1 MFEVCDVLMNVEL
14 VSRPGLKGDIRVE
27 LGSPAI
33 LRHSKLEDI
42 ELRMIEQACHCHIPR
57 FAKLCRD
64 LPFRH
69 RLRCRHCR

>member
-42 ELRMIEQACHCHIPR
+42 ELRMIEQACHCPHTS
-57 FAKLCRD
+57 LCKA
-64 LPFRH
+64 LQGSPISTSPAVST
-69 RLRCRHCR
+69 L